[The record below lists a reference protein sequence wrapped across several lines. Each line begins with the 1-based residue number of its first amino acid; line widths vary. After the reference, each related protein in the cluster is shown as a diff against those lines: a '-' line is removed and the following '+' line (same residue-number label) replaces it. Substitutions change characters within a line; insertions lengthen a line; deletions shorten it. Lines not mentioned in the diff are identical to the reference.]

1 MTRKGDFMKPKTIL
15 VSAVSLLVLVMAAYS
30 QAPAPQ
36 APQEPAQPAAPAAPQ
51 VQETSANLP
60 CLGKFASYEEAEEF
74 LRTANIVKSK
84 GVPVG
89 VTLPQRMTLEKDGR
103 QETAVFKTIDERKP
117 GITRLQAG
125 PEVDFKDSWKFEI
138 AAYELNRML
147 KMDMIPPVVERMH
160 RTQKGSL
167 QLWIDGCMTELERTN
182 KKMQPPGPMSW
193 RQQIFKVRV
202 FDNLIYNIDRNLG
215 NLLITPEWRLI
226 MIDHTRCF
234 KSLGE
239 LRAPKDLTFFSRS
252 LMESLQGLNKKDCEE
267 RCGKYLTDPE
277 IRSLLE
283 RRDKI
288 LALFQKDAD
297 TPGAVYP

>member
-1 MTRKGDFMKPKTIL
+1 MKPKTIL
-15 VSAVSLLVLVMAAYS
+15 VCVVAFLALSLLTYS

-51 VQETSANLP
+51 VQQAPAKPP
-60 CLGKFASYEEAEEF
+60 CLGKFATYEEAEEF
-74 LRTANIVKSK
+74 LRTAKIIKSK

-89 VTLPQRMTLEKDGR
+89 VTLPQKITLEKDGR
-103 QETAVFKTIDERKP
+103 QETAVFKAIDVRKTGVTP
-117 GITRLQAG
+117 LGTG

-138 AAYELNRML
+138 GAYELNKML
-147 KMDMIPPVVERMH
+147 DMNVIPPVVERTH
-160 RTQKGSL
+160 ATQKGSL
-167 QLWIDGCMTELERTN
+167 QLWIDGCMTELERT
-182 KKMQPPGPMSW
+182 KKKIQPPGPMSW

-215 NLLITPEWRLI
+215 NLLITPDWQLI

-239 LRAPKDLTFFSRS
+239 LRAPKDLTFFSKS
-252 LMESLQGLNKKDCEE
+252 LMESLKGLNKKDLEE
-267 RCGKYLTDPE
+267 RCGKYLTGME
-277 IRSLLE
+277 ISSMLE

-288 LALFQKDAD
+288 LAMYQKIAD

>member
-1 MTRKGDFMKPKTIL
+1 MKPRTIL
-15 VSAVSLLVLVMAAYS
+15 VCVFAFLVLTLVTFS

-36 APQEPAQPAAPAAPQ
+36 TTQEPAQPAAPAAPQ
-51 VQETSANLP
+51 VQQAPAKLP
-60 CLGKFASYEEAEEF
+60 CLGKFATYEEAEEF
-74 LRTANIVKSK
+74 LKTAKIIKSK

-89 VTLPQRMTLEKDGR
+89 VTLPQKMTLEKDGR

-117 GITRLQAG
+117 GVTPLRTG

-138 AAYELNRML
+138 GAYELNRLLNMN
-147 KMDMIPPVVERMH
+147 MIPPVVERTH
-160 RTQKGSL
+160 GTQKGSL

-182 KKMQPPGPMSW
+182 KKMQPPGPMGW
-193 RQQIFKVRV
+193 RQQIYKVRV

-215 NLLITPEWRLI
+215 NLLITPDWQLI

-239 LRAPKDLTFFSRS
+239 LKTPKDLTFFSKS
-252 LMESLQGLNKKDCEE
+252 LMESLKGLNEKNCED
-267 RCGKYLTDPE
+267 RCGKHLTIME
-277 IRSLLE
+277 IRAMLE

-288 LALFQKDAD
+288 LALYEKVGD